1 MAEISQADIERAI
14 KTTCATVLRNEH
26 YFADLDGLA
35 GDGDF
40 GTSLAT
46 GFRQIEKE
54 WDEIPK
60 TDIGAMLLK
69 ISMIVS
75 KHVGGSSGPI
85 WGTGFMKAAMLTRG
99 KGEIALQDL
108 AQMLGSAIEG
118 IQARGGG
125 SSGPIW
131 GTGFMKAAMLTRG
144 KGEIALQDLAQMLG
158 SAIEGIQARG
168 GAQLGDKTLLDALIP
183 VHEKLIAHAAGGN
196 KAAALEECAAAADN
210 AVDETRHL
218 VAHRGRASQVGERSA
233 NTPDPGIV
241 AIATILQDWCKDR
254 GVERTPTAP
263 EVAKATA

>member
-1 MAEISQADIERAI
+1 MAELSQADIERAI

-99 KGEIALQDL
+99 KTDITLE
-108 AQMLGSAIEG
+108 
-118 IQARGGG
+118 
-125 SSGPIW
+125 
-131 GTGFMKAAMLTRG
+131 
-144 KGEIALQDLAQMLG
+144 DLAQMLG

-183 VHEKLIAHAAGGN
+183 VHEKLTAQATGGD
-196 KAAALEECAAAADN
+196 KATTLKDCAEAADK
-210 AVDETRHL
+210 AVDATRHL

-241 AIATILQDWCKDR
+241 AIATILQDWCKDC
-254 GVERTPTAP
+254 GVERTATAS
-263 EVAKATA
+263 EVATATA

>member
-1 MAEISQADIERAI
+1 MAEISQGDIERAI
-14 KTTCATVLRNEH
+14 RTTCATVLRNEQ

-85 WGTGFMKAAMLTRG
+85 WGTGIMKAAMLTRG
-99 KGEIALQDL
+99 KTAITLQDL
-108 AQMLGSAIEG
+108 AE
-118 IQARGGG
+118 
-125 SSGPIW
+125 
-131 GTGFMKAAMLTRG
+131 
-144 KGEIALQDLAQMLG
+144 MLG

-168 GAQLGDKTLLDALIP
+168 GAKLGDKTLLDALIP
-183 VHEKLIAHAAGGN
+183 VHEKLKAAGDD
-196 KAAALEECAAAADN
+196 KAAALKEAAQAADE
-210 AVDETRHL
+210 AIDATRNL

-241 AIATILQDWCKDR
+241 AIATILQDWCKEF
-254 GVERTPTAP
+254 GVERAP
-263 EVAKATA
+263 VAAELAKATA

>member
-1 MAEISQADIERAI
+1 MAEIPQAQIERAI
-14 KTTCATVLRNEH
+14 KTTCSTVLRNEH

-54 WDEIPK
+54 WDDIPK

-99 KGEIALQDL
+99 KTAITLQEL
-108 AQMLGSAIEG
+108 A
-118 IQARGGG
+118 
-125 SSGPIW
+125 
-131 GTGFMKAAMLTRG
+131 
-144 KGEIALQDLAQMLG
+144 DMLG

-168 GAQLGDKTLLDALIP
+168 GAKLGDKTLLDALIP
-183 VHEKLIAHAAGGN
+183 VHERLKAGGDN
-196 KAAALEECAAAADN
+196 ATALKEAAAAADT
-210 AVDETRHL
+210 AIDETRTL

-233 NTPDPGIV
+233 NPPDPGIV
-241 AIATILQDWCKDR
+241 AIATNLQDWCKDC
-254 GVERTPTAP
+254 GIERTPVAA
-263 EVAKATA
+263 ELAKATA

>member
-1 MAEISQADIERAI
+1 MAEISQADVERAI
-14 KTTCATVLRNEH
+14 RTTAATVLRNES
-26 YFADLDGLA
+26 YFSDLDGLA

-99 KGEIALQDL
+99 KTAITLQEL
-108 AQMLGSAIEG
+108 AS
-118 IQARGGG
+118 
-125 SSGPIW
+125 
-131 GTGFMKAAMLTRG
+131 
-144 KGEIALQDLAQMLG
+144 MLG

-168 GAQLGDKTLLDALIP
+168 GAKLGDKTLLDALIP
-183 VHEKLIAHAAGGN
+183 VHEALTAAGGD
-196 KAAALEECAAAADN
+196 KAAALRQAADM
-210 AVDETRHL
+210 ADEAIDSTRSL
-218 VAHRGRASQVGERSA
+218 RAGRGRASQVGERSMD
-233 NTPDPGIV
+233 TPDPGIV
-241 AIATILQDWCKDR
+241 AIATILQDWCKEF
-254 GVERTPTAP
+254 GIERTPVAA
-263 EVAKATA
+263 ELAKATA

>member
-1 MAEISQADIERAI
+1 MAEISQADVERAI
-14 KTTCATVLRNEH
+14 KTTCSTVLRNEH

-54 WDEIPK
+54 WDDIPK

-99 KGEIALQDL
+99 KTAITLDDL
-108 AQMLGSAIEG
+108 AA
-118 IQARGGG
+118 
-125 SSGPIW
+125 
-131 GTGFMKAAMLTRG
+131 
-144 KGEIALQDLAQMLG
+144 MLG

-168 GAQLGDKTLLDALIP
+168 GAKLGDKTLLDALIP
-183 VHEKLIAHAAGGN
+183 VHERLKTGGD
-196 KAAALEECAAAADN
+196 KAAALKEAAAAAD
-210 AVDETRHL
+210 AAIDETRTL

-254 GVERTPTAP
+254 GIERAP
-263 EVAKATA
+263 VAAELAKATT

>member
-1 MAEISQADIERAI
+1 MAEISQGEIERAI
-14 KTTCATVLRNEH
+14 ETTCKTVLRNEH

-118 IQARGGG
+118 IQARGG
-125 SSGPIW
+125 
-131 GTGFMKAAMLTRG
+131 
-144 KGEIALQDLAQMLG
+144 
-158 SAIEGIQARG
+158 
-168 GAQLGDKTLLDALIP
+168 AQLGDKTLLDALIP
-183 VHEKLIAHAAGGN
+183 VHEKLTAHAAGGN

>member
-85 WGTGFMKAAMLTRG
+85 WGTGFTKAAMLTRG
-99 KGEIALQDL
+99 K
-108 AQMLGSAIEG
+108 
-118 IQARGGG
+118 
-125 SSGPIW
+125 
-131 GTGFMKAAMLTRG
+131 T
-144 KGEIALQDLAQMLG
+144 EIALQDLAQMLG

-183 VHEKLIAHAAGGN
+183 VHEKLTVHAAGSDT
-196 KAAALEECAAAADN
+196 AAALKDAAQAADN

-218 VAHRGRASQVGERSA
+218 VAHRGRASQVGDRSA

-241 AIATILQDWCKDR
+241 AIATILQDWCKAC

>member
-1 MAEISQADIERAI
+1 MAEISQADVERAI
-14 KTTCATVLRNEH
+14 RTTCATVLRNEH

-99 KGEIALQDL
+99 KTSITTEDL
-108 AQMLGSAIEG
+108 AA
-118 IQARGGG
+118 
-125 SSGPIW
+125 
-131 GTGFMKAAMLTRG
+131 
-144 KGEIALQDLAQMLG
+144 MLG

-168 GAQLGDKTLLDALIP
+168 GAKLGDKTLLDALIP
-183 VHEKLIAHAAGGN
+183 VHECLKAGGDSTLCD
-196 KAAALEECAAAADN
+196 AAAAAD
-210 AVDETRHL
+210 AAIDETRTL

-241 AIATILQDWCKDR
+241 AIATILQDWCKEY
-254 GVERTPTAP
+254 GVERAP
-263 EVAKATA
+263 VAAELAKATA

>member
-1 MAEISQADIERAI
+1 MADISQAQIEQAI

-99 KGEIALQDL
+99 KTEIAL
-108 AQMLGSAIEG
+108 S
-118 IQARGGG
+118 
-125 SSGPIW
+125 
-131 GTGFMKAAMLTRG
+131 
-144 KGEIALQDLAQMLG
+144 DLAQMLG

-183 VHEKLIAHAAGGN
+183 VHEKLTVHAAGSDT
-196 KAAALEECAAAADN
+196 AAALKDAAQAADN

-218 VAHRGRASQVGERSA
+218 VAHRGRASQVGDRSA

-241 AIATILQDWCKDR
+241 AIATILQDWCKAC